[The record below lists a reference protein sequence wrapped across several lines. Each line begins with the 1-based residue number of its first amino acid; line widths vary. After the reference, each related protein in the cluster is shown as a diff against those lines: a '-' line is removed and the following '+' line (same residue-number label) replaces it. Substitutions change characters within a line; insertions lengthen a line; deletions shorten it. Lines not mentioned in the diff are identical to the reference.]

1 MRGKAVAKTPK
12 KLSANEEAFTIQE
25 GLDKVRQNP
34 SMYMGH
40 LGSDMVYRAV
50 KEPVD
55 NSYDEAKAGRNSL
68 IEVTLDLDNDLIC
81 VADKGPGIPVS
92 FKTLKKGDKIS
103 ILTAAFM
110 ELHAGGKFNDT
121 SYKTSAGTHG
131 VGVAAVNAI
140 SESLIVYS
148 FVEFKKKK
156 KIWSQEFSKG
166 EFVGKEIPVV
176 VKKVDSITAGM
187 LQEKPAKYGTILR
200 YKLDQTIVSEDARRG
215 RKLPKKYTKAVPEV
229 NKIATWLNTMSLI
242 NPGLHIRMTVINKKK
257 TVTKDFLNKKDL
269 AWVAKDLAER
279 MELDAI
285 GKPFTYKSDFISC
298 TMIWTDSPD
307 IDQFQTFVN
316 TSPTIDGGYHVKGL
330 LDALAQALKPYNAAQ
345 GKSKKN
351 GFSTNDLQI
360 GLIGLFDWCMHGA
373 QYTSQVKDKLAS
385 KVDSEVYKELLPHI
399 EEFFKKNSKVAKN
412 IIKRAQALA
421 KGRDDLSAT
430 IKSMASVK
438 KKNKGNALPEFL
450 AAAPNAKP
458 HERELIVVEGDSAG
472 GTATN
477 ARNPSYQEVM
487 KAGGKPLNGLKASLA
502 KVLSHKEVQGM
513 LVSIGADIKTL
524 DPKKDNP
531 VLSTDKLRVGNI
543 LFLADA
549 DPDGFHINV
558 LFLAVIY
565 RLLPDM
571 MREGRVFVVN
581 APLYNVIHK
590 GKHYGGMTFDECR
603 AAAPKEVK
611 SGSIIRAK
619 GWGEVNEDILEAI
632 AFNPETRRLIRI
644 NPFAS
649 AESEQNFRNIVAE
662 NAIHRRRL
670 LGLED

>member
-1 MRGKAVAKTPK
+1 MAKTPK

-25 GLDKVRQNP
+25 GLDKVRFNP
-34 SMYMGH
+34 TMYMGQ
-40 LGSDMVYRAV
+40 LGADMVYRAI

-55 NSYDEAKAGRNSL
+55 NSYDEAKAGRNKH
-68 IEVTLDLDNDLIC
+68 IEVTLNLDTDQIC
-81 VADKGPGIPVS
+81 IADKGPGIPVS
-92 FKTLKKGDKIS
+92 FKKLKKGGKIS
-103 ILTAAFM
+103 ILTAAFT

-131 VGVAAVNAI
+131 VGVSAVNAI
-140 SESLIVYS
+140 SDELVVYS
-148 FVEFKKKK
+148 FVEYKKTK
-156 KIWSQEFSKG
+156 KIWTQQFAKG
-166 EFVGKEIPVV
+166 DFVGKEVPVV
-176 VKKVDSITAGM
+176 AKKVDDITKSM
-187 LQEKPAKYGTILR
+187 LSEKPAKYGTIMR
-200 YKLDQTIVSEDARRG
+200 FKLDQSIVSEDARRG
-215 RKLPKKYTKAVPEV
+215 KKLPKNYTKAEPNVANVE
-229 NKIATWLNTMSLI
+229 KWLHTMSLI
-242 NPGLHIRMTVINKKK
+242 NPGLNIRITIITKKK
-257 TVTKDFLNKKDL
+257 ATTKDFLNKKDL

-279 MELDAI
+279 MELDPI
-285 GKPFTYKSDFISC
+285 GKPFTYKSDYISC

-316 TSPTIDGGYHVKGL
+316 TSPTVDGGYHVKGL
-330 LDALAQALKPYNAAQ
+330 LDALAQALKPYNGAVK
-345 GKSKKN
+345 GKAKKS
-351 GFSTNDLQI
+351 GFSTADLQI

-385 KVDSEVYKELLPHI
+385 KVDSEVYKEILPHI
-399 EEFFKKNSKVAKN
+399 EEYFKKNVKVAKN

-421 KGRDDLSAT
+421 KGREDLSAT

-458 HERELIVVEGDSAG
+458 HDRELVVVEGDSAG

-477 ARNPSYQEVM
+477 ARNPEYQEVM

-502 KVLSHKEVQGM
+502 KVLSHKEVQGL

-524 DPKKDNP
+524 DPKKENP
-531 VLSTDKLRVGNI
+531 VLSTDKLRVGNV

-565 RLLPDM
+565 RLLPDL
-571 MREGRVFVVN
+571 MREGRVWVVN

-644 NPFAS
+644 NPFAN
-649 AESEQNFRNIVAE
+649 AESEQYFRNIVAE
-662 NAIHRRRL
+662 NAIYRRRL

>member
-1 MRGKAVAKTPK
+1 MAKTPK

-25 GLDKVRQNP
+25 GLDKVRFAP
-34 SMYMGH
+34 TMYMGQ

-55 NSYDEAKAGRNSL
+55 NCYDEAKAGRNKL
-68 IEVTLDLDNDLIC
+68 IEVTLNLDTDNIC
-81 VADKGPGIPVS
+81 IADKGPGIPVS
-92 FKTLKKGDKIS
+92 FKKLKKGGKIS

-110 ELHAGGKFNDT
+110 ELHAGGKFNDI

-131 VGVAAVNAI
+131 VGISAVNAI
-140 SESLIVYS
+140 SEALVVYT
-148 FVEFKKKK
+148 FVDYKNSK
-156 KIWSQEFSKG
+156 KIWTQSFAKG
-166 EFVGKEIPVV
+166 DFVGKEVPEIA
-176 VKKVDSITAGM
+176 KKVDAETASM
-187 LQEKPAKYGTILR
+187 LTEKPNKYGTVMR
-200 YKLDQTIVSEDARRG
+200 FKLDQTIISEDARRG
-215 RKLPKKYTKAVPEV
+215 KKLPKGYVKAEPDVQ
-229 NKIATWLNTMSLI
+229 KIATWLNTMSLI
-242 NPGLHIRMTVINKKK
+242 NPGLLIRMTVIKKK
-257 TVTKDFLNKKDL
+257 KAVTKEFLNKKDL

-279 MELDAI
+279 MELEPI

-298 TMIWTDSPD
+298 TMVWTDSPD
-307 IDQFQTFVN
+307 TDQFQTFVN
-316 TSPTIDGGYHVKGL
+316 TSPTVDGGYHVKGL
-330 LDALAQALKPYNAAQ
+330 LDALAQALKPFNVAQ

-351 GFSTNDLQI
+351 GFSTSDLQI

-385 KVDSEVYKELLPHI
+385 KVDAEVYKELLPDL
-399 EEFFKKNSKVAKN
+399 EEYFKKNSKVAKN

-421 KGRDDLSAT
+421 KGREDLSAT

-438 KKNKGNALPEFL
+438 KMNKGNALPEFL
-450 AAAPNAKP
+450 AASPKAKP
-458 HERELIVVEGDSAG
+458 HERELVVVEGDSAG

-477 ARNPSYQEVM
+477 ARNPHYQEVM

-502 KVLSHKEVQGM
+502 KVLLHKEVQGL
-513 LVSIGADIKTL
+513 LVSIGADIRTL
-524 DPKKDNP
+524 DPKKENP
-531 VLSTDKLRVGNI
+531 ILSTDKLRIGNL

-549 DPDGFHINV
+549 DPDGYHINV

-565 RLLPDM
+565 RLLPDL
-571 MREGRVFVVN
+571 MREGRVFVVD

-590 GKHYGGMTFDECR
+590 GKHYGGMTFEECR
-603 AAAPKEVK
+603 ANAPKEVK

-619 GWGEVNEDILEAI
+619 GWGEVNADVLEAI

-644 NPFAS
+644 NPFVS
-649 AESEQNFRNIVAE
+649 AEAEQSFRNIVAE